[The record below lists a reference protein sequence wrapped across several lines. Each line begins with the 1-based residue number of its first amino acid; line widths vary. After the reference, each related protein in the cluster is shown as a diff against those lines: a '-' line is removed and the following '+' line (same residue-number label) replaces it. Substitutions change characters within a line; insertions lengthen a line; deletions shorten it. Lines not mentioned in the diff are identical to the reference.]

1 MRDQILSH
9 CSTCSGNSKSLEN
22 CEPESMGKCPIYM
35 RKVYWAGHLNDHMC
49 VYVCS
54 VMSHSL
60 LPHGLTNPPGSL
72 SMEFSRQEYWDR
84 LPFPF
89 PVDLH
94 NLGNEPLSPALAG
107 GFFTT
112 EPPGKHIHV
121 YVCVCIYILGSH
133 NIAVSSTVPDLMKHI
148 LNSPWNPSWDVC
160 VDLTHHFESDAVNYY
175 FPRAGASP

>member
-89 PVDLH
+89 PADLH

-121 YVCVCIYILGSH
+121 YVCVCVYIFSE
-133 NIAVSSTVPDLMKHI
+133 VTI
-148 LNSPWNPSWDVC
+148 LQ
-160 VDLTHHFESDAVNYY
+160 
-175 FPRAGASP
+175 